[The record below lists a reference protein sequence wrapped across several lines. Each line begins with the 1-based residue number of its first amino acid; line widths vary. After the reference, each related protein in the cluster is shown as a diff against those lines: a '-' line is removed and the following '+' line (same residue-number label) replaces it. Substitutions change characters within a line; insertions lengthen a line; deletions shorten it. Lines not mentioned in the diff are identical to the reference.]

1 MSRKQAKTPE
11 RRSTTEAAVLS
22 IAEATERARLS
33 RASLYRAMDANRL
46 RFLKYGTRRLIAKDD
61 LDAFIASLRV

>member
-1 MSRKQAKTPE
+1 MLT
-11 RRSTTEAAVLS
+11 

-46 RFLKYGTRRLIAKDD
+46 RLLKYGTRRLIAKQD